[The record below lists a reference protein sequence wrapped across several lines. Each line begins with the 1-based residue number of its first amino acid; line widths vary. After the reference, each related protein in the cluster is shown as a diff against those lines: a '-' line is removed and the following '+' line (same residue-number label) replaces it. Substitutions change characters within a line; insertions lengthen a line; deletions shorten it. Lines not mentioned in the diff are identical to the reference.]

1 MKVKLLNIYILF
13 ICFLSIIA
21 VDVSTV
27 EELHKALARAK
38 AGQTISI
45 APGEYDYSTYERKI
59 RFDAGADGTKSSPI
73 TITALDP
80 DNPPLLRGP
89 DVTGHTVLHITGNYW
104 VIDNIK
110 LAFSHKAID
119 IDSGSYN
126 IVRNVEI
133 FSVGSQ
139 GVLIRGSSSHN
150 LFQNC
155 YIHQTGS
162 YNPLFGDGFVIG
174 TLEEQTTFAH
184 DSNYNVIEGCVF
196 REIAS
201 EPIKINEYTIGNEIV
216 GNIFFGDGIN
226 GRSDANSF
234 ISISGD
240 DNYIHDNVA
249 YRNSNDNI
257 IHAFKVKKHVQDS
270 GDGNKFVNNVLF
282 MDRPYQKKDSEKRMY
297 IVDGEDAQ
305 FYVKNNKVDYG
316 EGLIDADSEEYYNSE
331 SVTFLE

>member
-1 MKVKLLNIYILF
+1 MKVESLNIYILF
-13 ICFLSIIA
+13 FCFLSILT

-27 EELHKALARAK
+27 EELHKALERAK

-45 APGEYDYSTYERKI
+45 APGEYDYSTYQRKI
-59 RFDAGADGTKSSPI
+59 RFDAGADGTKTSPI

-80 DNPPLLRGP
+80 KNPPLLRGP
-89 DVTGHTVLHITGNYW
+89 DEIGHTVLHITGNFW
-104 VIDNIK
+104 VVDNIK
-110 LAFSHKAID
+110 LAFSQKAID
-119 IDSGSYN
+119 IDYGSN
-126 IVRNVEI
+126 NTVRNVEI
-133 FSVGSQ
+133 FNVGSQ

-150 LFQNC
+150 IFQNC
-155 YIHQTGS
+155 YIHHTGI
-162 YNPLFGDGFVIG
+162 YNPLFGYGFVIG
-174 TLEEQTTFAH
+174 TLEEQTEFAH
-184 DSNYNVIEGCVF
+184 DSNYNVIEGCIF
-196 REIAS
+196 REICS

-226 GRSDANSF
+226 GRSSANCF
-234 ISISGD
+234 ITISGD

-249 YRNSNDNI
+249 YRKSNDNI

-282 MDRPYQKKDSEKRMY
+282 MDTPYQKKDSEKRIY
-297 IVDGEDAQ
+297 IVDGADAQ